1 MGNLHVRIDDRLI
14 HGQIVASWARSLN
27 IRSIIAVDNEMA
39 HNAMI
44 KDILLMGVPK
54 EFDPQIISEDM
65 LEEALQE
72 NLKSK
77 NVLLITRFAKN
88 LKNLSAQVM
97 LATEV
102 NIGNCSKQADSVYIS
117 KGIGVGQVLSFSQ
130 EDIDVLDSLQENGIK
145 IITQQM
151 PSDKEINWSTLKKN
165 LKKL

>member
-1 MGNLHVRIDDRLI
+1 
-14 HGQIVASWARSLN
+14 
-27 IRSIIAVDNEMA
+27 
-39 HNAMI
+39 
-44 KDILLMGVPK
+44 MGVPK